1 MKKAILIIVSLL
13 FVTSTVF
20 PQSKVNINILVEYG
34 GKMFLPNDDKPFTGK
49 VFDLNENTGEKM
61 IEGFFRKGVKN
72 GKWTWWN
79 KEGLKDSSGIY
90 NNGLKNGNWLYWDEK
105 ENKTKRGTFK
115 KGLLLGEWYYYKYNA
130 SPAIIVT
137 AMDSVSYSIG
147 VDIGKNMKTQ
157 ELDINDKAMFAGWS
171 AAFNGEDLQLTDEAM
186 LATLNNFRKV
196 MQEKT
201 QLRGQ
206 QQSEENLSAG
216 EAFLAENANKEGVIT
231 VASGL
236 QYKVLKKGLGD
247 KPTEKSSVTVHYR
260 GTLLNGEEFDS
271 SYKRGQPYTTPLTN
285 VIPGW
290 TEALQLMPVGSK
302 WELYIPSNLAYGNSP
317 KGPGGPN
324 STLIFEVE
332 LLGIE

>member
-1 MKKAILIIVSLL
+1 MMKYIAIITGFLIIGC
-13 FVTSTVF
+13 
-20 PQSKVNINILVEYG
+20 E
-34 GKMFLPNDDKPFTGK
+34 
-49 VFDLNENTGEKM
+49 
-61 IEGFFRKGVKN
+61 
-72 GKWTWWN
+72 
-79 KEGLKDSSGIY
+79 SSD
-90 NNGLKNGNWLYWDEK
+90 NQQAPKLE
-105 ENKTKRGTFK
+105 T
-115 KGLLLGEWYYYKYNA
+115 
-130 SPAIIVT
+130 AI
-137 AMDSVSYSIG
+137 DSVSYSIG

-171 AAFNGEDLQLTDEAM
+171 AAFNGDTLQLTEQDM

-196 MQEKT
+196 MQEKV
-201 QLRGQ
+201 Q
-206 QQSEENLSAG
+206 QRAKAQAEENLTKG
-216 EAFLAENANKEGVIT
+216 NTFLAENAKKEGVVT
-231 VASGL
+231 LESGL
-236 QYKVLKKGLGD
+236 QYKVIEEGSGET
-247 KPTEKSSVTVHYR
+247 PTEKSKVTVHYR